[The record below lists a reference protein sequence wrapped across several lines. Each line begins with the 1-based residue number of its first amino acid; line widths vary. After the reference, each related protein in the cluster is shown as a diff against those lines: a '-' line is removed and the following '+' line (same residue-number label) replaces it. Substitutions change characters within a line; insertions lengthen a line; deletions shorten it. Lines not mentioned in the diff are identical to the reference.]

1 MILIFMNYFILFY
14 NYSGLLSFDST
25 LRCDMVDLYYALY
38 GTKRPLCIP
47 TPELSAILKPQK
59 IHPISN
65 ISGNLESRS
74 RPISPYASTFKTITM
89 ISGGTLESTIISQI
103 CDDDIMGLEGGGGN
117 GGGASEMSTKRPLI
131 VYEED
136 DVQMEAIDN
145 LLKKEE
151 LLDIDLMD
159 KPMNF
164 TPIPENPKKQKTDY
178 YSDNSASL
186 PGLSA
191 SIGDSTKGPVGFE
204 PGMFNQDEDKGDSSA
219 SKSKKKKKDKKKHK
233 HKHKHKHNKDK
244 DKLKDKKDSNI
255 SRLVKEEETQET
267 LSSGDSTSNSNP
279 PMDLTM

>member
-1 MILIFMNYFILFY
+1 METILLLLLSDESKLINNLKNFSN
-14 NYSGLLSFDST
+14 LLSFDST

-59 IHPISN
+59 IHPITN
-65 ISGNLESRS
+65 ISGNLDSRS
-74 RPISPYASTFKTITM
+74 RPISPYTSSFKPIAM
-89 ISGGTLESTIISQI
+89 VSGGTLESTIISQNSN
-103 CDDDIMGLEGGGGN
+103 GEG
-117 GGGASEMSTKRPLI
+117 MSMKRPLI
-131 VYEED
+131 VYED
-136 DVQMEAIDN
+136 DVQMDAIDN
-145 LLKKEE
+145 LLKEE
-151 LLDIDLMD
+151 LLDMDMMD

-186 PGLSA
+186 PGLTVSTV
-191 SIGDSTKGPVGFE
+191 DSTKGPVGFE

-219 SKSKKKKKDKKKHK
+219 SKAKKKKKDKKKHK

-244 DKLKDKKDSNI
+244 DKLKEKKDPNI
-255 SRLVKEEETQET
+255 LRIVKEEETQET
-267 LSSGDSTSNSNP
+267 LSSGDSSSNSNP